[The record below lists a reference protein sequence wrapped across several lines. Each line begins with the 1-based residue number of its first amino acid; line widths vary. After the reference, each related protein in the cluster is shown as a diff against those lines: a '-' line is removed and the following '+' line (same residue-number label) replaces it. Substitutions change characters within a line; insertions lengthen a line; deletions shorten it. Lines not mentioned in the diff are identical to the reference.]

1 MAEHGLWYTSESVL
15 PGGTRV
21 KRRRITRWLL
31 STRTLIFY
39 SCISIGCTHGA
50 GQQDS
55 QDGGEDYEGEALID
69 GEFYEGPKLV
79 HPAKPTAYATRVL
92 LTTANLPLATD
103 LAKCA
108 DEMKA
113 IANKASNKDLLAQAQ
128 MSLMNTISSNP
139 TLYHYC
145 FYNMMMEL
153 DQKLDQGGPIMTDLA
168 DQFFAG
174 FRALWILGRTLD
186 ASSGTSA
193 YFDYLRKRYV
203 QISKDYFGR
212 NLERYR
218 APSTNDGTGGMGE
231 AGGGWGNKPAGPAPL
246 N

>member
-1 MAEHGLWYTSESVL
+1 MPKHGPWFTSESVL
-15 PGGTRV
+15 PGGTKV
-21 KRRRITRWLL
+21 ERRRITSWLVSM
-31 STRTLIFY
+31 STVFIYASVLMA
-39 SCISIGCTHGA
+39 CTHGS
-50 GQQDS
+50 GQQES
-55 QDGGEDYEGEALID
+55 QDGEEDYEGEVLTD

-79 HPAKPTAYATRVL
+79 HPSKPTAYATRVL
-92 LTTANLPLATD
+92 LTTANLPIATD

-113 IANKASNKDLLAQAQ
+113 IANKAANKDLLAQAQ
-128 MSLMNTISSNP
+128 MSLMNTVSSNP

-218 APSTNDGTGGMGE
+218 APSTNEGTGGMGE
-231 AGGGWGNKPAGPAPL
+231 VGGGWGNKPAGPAPID
-246 N
+246 

>member
-1 MAEHGLWYTSESVL
+1 MKNCSIHTWF
-15 PGGTRV
+15 
-21 KRRRITRWLL
+21 L
-31 STRTLIFY
+31 SARTLILV
-39 SCISIGCTHGA
+39 SGVTIACTHGQ
-50 GQQDS
+50 GQQSS
-55 QDGGEDYEGEALID
+55 QSEDEYYDEEALID

-108 DEMKA
+108 DEMQA
-113 IANKASNKDLLAQAQ
+113 IANKASSKDLLAQAQ
-128 MSLMNTISSNP
+128 MSLMNPVSANP
-139 TLYHYC
+139 TLYHFC
-145 FYNMMMEL
+145 FYSMMMEL
-153 DQKLDQGGPIMTDLA
+153 DQKLELGGPIMTDLA

-218 APSTNDGTGGMGE
+218 APSTNDGTGEMGDV
-231 AGGGWGNKPAGPAPL
+231 GGGWGNKPAGRAPVD
-246 N
+246 